1 MDRLLR
7 VDAAALARLTDLELV
22 DRAQRGCEGS
32 LVALIERYRRFA
44 RAKARGYF
52 LVGADRDDVEQEAL
66 IGLFKATRDFRP
78 EHETSFRAFA
88 ELCITRQI
96 ITAIKAATR
105 QKHHA
110 LNQYV
115 SISGPRTGDDG
126 SERDTDEILHLHRP
140 TTDPADGLV
149 AAERLGAM
157 HQRLS
162 EVLSLFEVEVL
173 SLYVDG
179 CSYQEIGERLGR
191 HVKAVDNA
199 LQRIKR
205 KLELQ
210 LEERAREDH
219 EQDLALIA

>member
-7 VDAAALARLTDLELV
+7 VDAAALARLSDIELA

-66 IGLFKATRDFRP
+66 IGLFKAARDFRP
-78 EHETSFRAFA
+78 DHESSFRAFA

-96 ITAIKAATR
+96 ITAIKAANR
-105 QKHHA
+105 HKHQA

-115 SISGPRTGDDG
+115 SISGGRDDAVDHNV
-126 SERDTDEILHLHRP
+126 EELIHVRRATDDVAEV
-140 TTDPADGLV
+140 LV
-149 AAERLGAM
+149 AAERFGAM
-157 HQRLS
+157 RRRLS
-162 EVLSLFEVEVL
+162 EVLSMFEIEVL

-179 CSYQEIGERLGR
+179 CSYQEIGDRLDR
-191 HVKAVDNA
+191 HAKAVDNA

-205 KLELQ
+205 KLELH
-210 LEERAREDH
+210 LAERHAEDH
-219 EQDLALIA
+219 QDDLALIA